1 MKYLK
6 YYNTILGVA
15 KGVGT
20 ARIIGRVHTA
30 SIQIGG
36 SFFPCSFTVLEDQDM
51 EFILGLDMLR
61 RHQCTIDL
69 NNNVLVIG
77 TERAPFLPENAISLV
92 GWENKK

>member
-1 MKYLK
+1 M
-6 YYNTILGVA
+6 A

-20 ARIIGRVHTA
+20 ARILGRVHMA
-30 SIQIGG
+30 PIKIGG
-36 SFFPCSFTVLEDQDM
+36 TFFPCSFTILEDQDM

-77 TERAPFLPENAISLV
+77 RYEYTTINHHDYYLMLFVYLTIDT
-92 GWENKK
+92 